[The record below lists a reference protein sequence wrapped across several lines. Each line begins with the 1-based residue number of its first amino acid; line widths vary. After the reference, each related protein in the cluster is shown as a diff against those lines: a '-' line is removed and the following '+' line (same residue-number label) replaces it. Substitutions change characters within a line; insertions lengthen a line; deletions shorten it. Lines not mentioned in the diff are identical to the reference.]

1 MTRTILLECL
11 RDVTAEAV
19 KDLLLPVRRQKGDD
33 ESLAPRPVKLY
44 LMGLPEAGAATK
56 KAPYILHQVVTGK
69 DTQKP
74 GDFQP
79 VATAV
84 VRSVFCVYN
93 EDGQKGTLMLLNLME
108 RVRIALLEQVTIG
121 KQFTLDL
128 SEGLETLVYP
138 DETAPYYIGE
148 IVSTWKLPGI
158 TRKV

>member
-1 MTRTILLECL
+1 MTRTILLERL
-11 RDVTAEAV
+11 RDLTKEAT
-19 KDLLLPVRRQKGDD
+19 KDLLLPARRQKGDD
-33 ESLAPRPVKLY
+33 EAPASGPAKIY
-44 LMGLPEAGAATK
+44 LMGLPEAGSATK

-69 DTQKP
+69 DSQKP

-93 EDGQKGTLMLLNLME
+93 EDAQAGNLQLLNLME

-121 KQFTLDL
+121 SQFTLDL
-128 SEGLETLVYP
+128 SEGLDSLVYP

-148 IVSTWKLPGI
+148 VVSTWKLPGI
-158 TRKV
+158 KRKV